1 MRKVILNMS
10 QQYKYNTIKSCYLKR
25 LSKQGA
31 ATRLDISIRQVN
43 RLLKRYEL
51 EGKKA
56 FIHGNQG
63 KHTKCKVSEDTSK
76 T

>member
-10 QQYKYNTIKSCYLKR
+10 QQYKYNTIKSCYLMR

-51 EGKKA
+51 EGKKG
-56 FIHGNQG
+56 FVHGNKG
-63 KHTKCKVSEDTSK
+63 KQSK
-76 T
+76 AKLMK